1 MWLVAR
7 HASARERFT
16 LDSLAENGLSGKP
29 DRQGKE
35 KVQSFTRTTLVEML
49 SDLYYLRQRPHLWAL
64 IPSEV
69 RILLE
74 GELAAAKTGGQSSDT
89 QPGEPTDEGA
99 EKSTRKQKHNVPLE
113 LSQRGLMTAEEARQ
127 YLSISKRFLDKL
139 IAKHMIPSMKL
150 GGRRLFS
157 RRALDEF
164 IGRSIE
170 DE

>member
-1 MWLVAR
+1 MG
-7 HASARERFT
+7 
-16 LDSLAENGLSGKP
+16 SLAENGSSDKP
-29 DRQGKE
+29 DRQSKD
-35 KVQSFTRTTLVEML
+35 KVQYFTRTTLVETL
-49 SDLYYLRQRPHLWAL
+49 ADLYYLRQRPHLWAL

-74 GELAAAKTGGQSSDT
+74 GELAAAKTGGQNSDT
-89 QPGEPTDEGA
+89 HPRESTGEGSEVSPH
-99 EKSTRKQKHNVPLE
+99 KQNHTVPLE

>member
-1 MWLVAR
+1 M
-7 HASARERFT
+7 
-16 LDSLAENGLSGKP
+16 DSLAENRSSDQP
-29 DRQGKE
+29 DRQGKG
-35 KVQSFTRTTLVEML
+35 KVQYFTRTTPVETL

-69 RILLE
+69 RKLLE
-74 GELAAAKTGGQSSDT
+74 GELAAAKTGEQNSETHPREST
-89 QPGEPTDEGA
+89 GEGT
-99 EKSTRKQKHNVPLE
+99 EKSTRMQKHAMTLE